1 MDAEMLWVC
10 DRSEGRGVNS
20 KLSLKDVITIV
31 LFASAIVAAGSSYGA
46 SMNRLDAL
54 DRKVEGY
61 TRTQNAI
68 KWAVIKLCQKQGI
81 DTKDIERLDQ

>member
-1 MDAEMLWVC
+1 MATTAM
-10 DRSEGRGVNS
+10 EGR
-20 KLSLKDVITIV
+20 LTLKDIVTLV
-31 LFASAIVAAGSSYGA
+31 LFFSAICAAAGSFGA

-54 DRKVEGY
+54 DRRVEGY

-81 DTKDIERLDQ
+81 NTSDIERLDQ